1 MEKPRLDWEKRRL
14 EWLMAEEAE
23 SHLLGDRFELG
34 TRTTQVVPL
43 RDIHELGMR
52 QQMQIVLKAMRQP
65 RVHAFMVSVPLQ
77 GAGRDEAVEN
87 LQGEISKVLAAH
99 GVQWTVRKVVEFRD
113 SVLLLIQLEMTQSLT
128 GRPADLVL
136 EVGLG
141 RERKYQD
148 TQVRMTS
155 IMLYGSYAEP
165 RWKTVF
171 HAMEDLLLKMAE
183 VSFPEVQPI
192 HLHILEGQ
200 QHTTIKRYLRVEPLD
215 WELIQLSYPFIPQ
228 IREFLEKYLQSPAP
242 ILMFSGPPGTGKS
255 WLLGMLLRHAYQ
267 QNPPYQVHLAFPGIL
282 ERYLT
287 EILQD
292 SLEEDAFFLALDDA
306 EFLLGNRLDEFNTLL
321 NDLLYISGQ
330 GFPVSRIKL
339 VFAHNQV
346 VDPDEALLRPGRLF
360 AEVLFRPLT
369 GSEAEALVAYV
380 MQDRTQEEQARVQ
393 QMLRD
398 QQTLAE
404 IWTWI
409 RGEVPPTTLSMSM
422 GFVKP

>member
-1 MEKPRLDWEKRRL
+1 MEKPRLDWEQRRL

-23 SHLLGDRFELG
+23 ASLLGDRLEMG

-52 QQMQIVLKAMRQP
+52 QQMLIVLEALRQP
-65 RVHAFMVSVPLQ
+65 RVHAFMVDVPLQ
-77 GAGRDEAVEN
+77 GASRDEAIEN
-87 LQGEISKVLAAH
+87 LQEEISKVLADY
-99 GVQWTVRKVVEFRD
+99 GVQWKVRKVVAFRS
-113 SVLLLIQLEMTQSLT
+113 SVLLLIQMEMAQSLT

-136 EVGLG
+136 AVSLG
-141 RERKYQD
+141 KEKKYCD
-148 TQVRMTS
+148 TLVRMTS

-171 HAMEDLLLKMAE
+171 HAMEDRLLDMAD
-183 VSFPEVQPI
+183 VSFPDYQPL
-192 HLHILEGQ
+192 HLHIQEGPN
-200 QHTTIKRYLRVEPLD
+200 HTTVQRYLRVEPLD
-215 WELIQLSYPFIPQ
+215 WDLLQLSYPFIPR
-228 IREFLEKYLQSPAP
+228 IREFLEKYLQSPTP

-267 QNPPYQVHLAFPGIL
+267 QNPPFQVHLAFPGIL

-292 SLEEDAFFLALDDA
+292 SLEEEAFFLALDDA
-306 EFLLGNRLDEFNTLL
+306 EFLLGNRMDEFNTLL

-330 GFPVSRIKL
+330 GLPVSRIKL

-360 AEVLFRPLT
+360 AEVQFRPLDR
-369 GSEAEALVAYV
+369 SEAEALVAYV
-380 MQDRTQEEQARVQ
+380 MQDHAPEEQARVGK
-393 QMLRD
+393 MLRD

-409 RGEVPPTTLSMSM
+409 RGEDTPSAMGQPF